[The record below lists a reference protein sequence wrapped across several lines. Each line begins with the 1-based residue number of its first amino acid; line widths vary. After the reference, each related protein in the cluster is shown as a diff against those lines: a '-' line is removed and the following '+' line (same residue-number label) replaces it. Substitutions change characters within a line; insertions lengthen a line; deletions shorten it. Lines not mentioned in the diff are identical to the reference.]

1 MSQQTFT
8 IQPSE
13 SPQAPLSTF
22 PSVGWSIVLLLLG
35 GAVGWQLAHRR
46 TAQSPVAKT
55 KTDHPDEKQPNFTQ
69 VLQWVGH
76 AKAFEKL
83 NQYDEAVSIYD
94 QGLTQHPQDFR
105 LWHERG
111 LALARLGRFEAAIAS
126 YDRAYELK
134 PNQRDL
140 AHERGDALLKLER
153 YEEAIA
159 SFNMYLTYVP
169 NSGHVLSDQGYALYQ
184 LNRYEEALQS
194 LNRALNANDG
204 DRDEKE
210 YAHYYQIASLQQ
222 LGRLDAALKSCQ
234 TAMQRYAQDSFKTQ
248 HETLQQQISEAS

>member
-1 MSQQTFT
+1 MSRQSFT
-8 IQPSE
+8 LQPSE

-35 GAVGWQLAHRR
+35 GAVGWQLARR
-46 TAQSPVAKT
+46 RATQDPVAKN
-55 KTDHPDEKQPNFTQ
+55 KTGHLDGEQPNFTQ

-94 QGLTQHPQDFR
+94 RGLTQHPQDFR

-111 LALARLGRFEAAIAS
+111 LALARLGRFEEAISS

-134 PNQRDL
+134 PTQRDL

-159 SFNMYLTYVP
+159 SFNVYLNYVP
-169 NSGHVLSDQGYALYQ
+169 NSGHVLSDKGYVLYQ
-184 LNRYEEALQS
+184 LNRYEEALQA
-194 LNRALNANDG
+194 LNKALNANDG
-204 DRDEKE
+204 DRNAKA
-210 YAHYYQIASLQQ
+210 YAHSYQIAALQKLGQ
-222 LGRLDAALKSCQ
+222 LEAALKSCQ
-234 TAMQRYAQDSFKTQ
+234 TALQRYPQDSFKQ
-248 HETLQQQISEAS
+248 QYEMLQQQIAEAS

>member
-83 NQYDEAVSIYD
+83 N
-94 QGLTQHPQDFR
+94 
-105 LWHERG
+105 
-111 LALARLGRFEAAIAS
+111 
-126 YDRAYELK
+126 
-134 PNQRDL
+134 
-140 AHERGDALLKLER
+140 
-153 YEEAIA
+153 
-159 SFNMYLTYVP
+159 
-169 NSGHVLSDQGYALYQ
+169 
-184 LNRYEEALQS
+184 
-194 LNRALNANDG
+194 
-204 DRDEKE
+204 
-210 YAHYYQIASLQQ
+210 
-222 LGRLDAALKSCQ
+222 
-234 TAMQRYAQDSFKTQ
+234 
-248 HETLQQQISEAS
+248 

>member
-1 MSQQTFT
+1 MSRQTFT

-13 SPQAPLSTF
+13 SPQAPISTF

-35 GAVGWQLAHRR
+35 GAVGWQLARRR
-46 TAQSPVAKT
+46 TPQTPGPKNKT
-55 KTDHPDEKQPNFTQ
+55 GHSDEEQPNFTQ

-83 NQYDEAVSIYD
+83 NQYDEAVAIYD
-94 QGLTQHPQDFR
+94 RGLTQHPQDFR

-153 YEEAIA
+153 YEAAIA
-159 SFNMYLTYVP
+159 SFNVYLTYAP
-169 NSGHVLSDQGYALYQ
+169 NSAHVLSDQGYALYQ

-194 LNRALNANDG
+194 LNRALNSN
-204 DRDEKE
+204 DRDRNAKE

-222 LGRLDAALKSCQ
+222 LGQLEAAIKSCQ

-248 HETLQQQISEAS
+248 YEALRQQISET